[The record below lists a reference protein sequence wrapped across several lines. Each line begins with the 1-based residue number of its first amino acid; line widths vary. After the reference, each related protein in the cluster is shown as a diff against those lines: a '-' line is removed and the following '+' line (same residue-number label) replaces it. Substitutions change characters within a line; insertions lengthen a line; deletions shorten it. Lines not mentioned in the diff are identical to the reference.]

1 MNSTAGCTAVLI
13 LAGCSICS
21 FAFGA
26 GSHTPVDSSATCLAR
41 SELIALKASRSLLGE
56 MALTLH
62 LSAEGRTTDQ
72 YTTTLLQQAAE
83 ELRSSQNALS
93 SRKNIADLLD
103 EALAG
108 MAAHDFEKLHEIAAK
123 LISIET
129 SNEQCS

>member
-26 GSHTPVDSSATCLAR
+26 GSHAPVDSSTTCLAR
-41 SELIALKASRSLLGE
+41 SELIALKASKSLVGE
-56 MALTLH
+56 IALTLH
-62 LSAEGRTTDQ
+62 LAAEGRTTHQ
-72 YTTTLLQQAAE
+72 FTTTLLQQAAE

-108 MAAHDFEKLHEIAAK
+108 MVVDDVTKLHEIAAN
-123 LISIET
+123 LVSIEMA
-129 SNEQCS
+129 NEQCS